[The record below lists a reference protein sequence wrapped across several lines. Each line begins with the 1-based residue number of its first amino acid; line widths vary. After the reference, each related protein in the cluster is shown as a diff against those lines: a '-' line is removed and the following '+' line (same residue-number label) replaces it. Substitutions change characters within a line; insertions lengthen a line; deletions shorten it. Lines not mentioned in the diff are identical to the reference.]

1 MSLISFLFYEL
12 ILSNPDL
19 GVVVFL
25 VHLMSIIRILNGALQ
40 FHLNS
45 CETILENR
53 NDWLFSSKWFER
65 TLRRSVVCLVVFTM
79 FPNINVV
86 FTSSFLMQFFN
97 VHQFESDQCCQAT
110 TLHELRDSKSGLT
123 TVVDCDTY
131 VRIVVSVGVSMAFVT
146 WRFSRFLGLPFDP
159 TQFQVRN
166 GYQDESVTSA
176 Q

>member
-1 MSLISFLFYEL
+1 M
-12 ILSNPDL
+12 
-19 GVVVFL
+19 VVFL

-45 CETILENR
+45 CETILEKR
-53 NDWLFSSKWFER
+53 NDWLFLFKVIRKNVTQVSR
-65 TLRRSVVCLVVFTM
+65 VFGWVHHV
-79 FPNINVV
+79 PKYNVV

-146 WRFSRFLGLPFDP
+146 
-159 TQFQVRN
+159 
-166 GYQDESVTSA
+166 
-176 Q
+176 

>member
-1 MSLISFLFYEL
+1 MA
-12 ILSNPDL
+12 LSNSTST
-19 GVVVFL
+19 VVKQFL
-25 VHLMSIIRILNGALQ
+25 KTV
-40 FHLNS
+40 
-45 CETILENR
+45 TIGF
-53 NDWLFSSKWFER
+53 FSSKWFER
-65 TLRRSVVCLVVFTM
+65 TLRRSVVCLVGFTM

-146 WRFSRFLGLPFDP
+146 WRFSRFLGLSSVP

-176 Q
+176 QYGVGDFRPMSIV